1 MFTSKFRY
9 QNGKILNF
17 FGEEGKTLKE
27 AKESELKLVDK
38 EDRMYLIV
46 QTTTCFMF
54 EIRNTNN
61 SNIRFIKGLV
71 FIHRLF
77 TMRNLCRFNEE
88 FIASKEGKI
97 LRSVIKMECM
107 KSINSGEHI
116 QVIKTFWRNKRRRN
130 A

>member
-1 MFTSKFRY
+1 MFTGKLRY
-9 QNGKILNF
+9 QNGQILNLF
-17 FGEEGKTLKE
+17 WEEGKTLKV

-71 FIHRLF
+71 FIRRLF
-77 TMRNLCRFNEE
+77 TMRNLRRFNGE
-88 FIASKEGKI
+88 FTVPKEGKI

-107 KSINSGEHI
+107 KSINSGECI
-116 QVIKTFWRNKRRRN
+116 QVIKTFWKNKRRRIV
-130 A
+130 